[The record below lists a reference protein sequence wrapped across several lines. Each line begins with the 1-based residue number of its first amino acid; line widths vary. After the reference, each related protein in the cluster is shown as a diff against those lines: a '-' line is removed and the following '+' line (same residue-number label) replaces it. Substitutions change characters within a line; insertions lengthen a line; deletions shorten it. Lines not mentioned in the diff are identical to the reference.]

1 MSAFPQRQHV
11 DHTPSEQMDCA
22 LDNGSDSVLQTLS
35 SETAREIVRT
45 VGDEPKPPSEIA
57 DAVGTSIQNVQYHLG
72 RLQNAGI
79 VRHVDTWYSS
89 RGCEMSVY
97 ALGTEKLVVTIDA

>member
-1 MSAFPQRQHV
+1 
-11 DHTPSEQMDCA
+11 MDCT
-22 LDNGSDSVLQTLS
+22 LGDDSDCVLQTLS
-35 SETAREIVRT
+35 SETAQEIVQT
-45 VGDEPKPPSEIA
+45 LGNEPKPPSEIA

-79 VRHVDTWYSS
+79 VQQVDTWYSS

-97 ALGTEKLVVTIDA
+97 ALDTERLVVTIDT

>member
-1 MSAFPQRQHV
+1 
-11 DHTPSEQMDCA
+11 MDCA

-97 ALGTEKLVVTIDA
+97 ALGAEKLVVTIDT